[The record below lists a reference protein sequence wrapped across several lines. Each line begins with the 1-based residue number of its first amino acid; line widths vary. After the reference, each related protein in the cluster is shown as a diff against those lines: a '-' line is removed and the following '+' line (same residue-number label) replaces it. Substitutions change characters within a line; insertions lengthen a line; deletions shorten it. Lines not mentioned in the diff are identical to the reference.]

1 MFIYV
6 YAQRTAKMAN
16 TVQNTHQEKKKKN
29 EQQERQANIY
39 AVVIML
45 NLVWNVPV
53 IVKQEIQP
61 GPACL
66 GHIHIITPLQ
76 VSCTV
81 ASVYVITVAAIERL
95 WNFGVGRG
103 GGVSGVAPSCDCE

>member
-1 MFIYV
+1 MFMHSALLKWLIQY
-6 YAQRTAKMAN
+6 RTPTK
-16 TVQNTHQEKKKKN
+16 KKKKN

-61 GPACL
+61 GPAFWL
-66 GHIHIITPLQ
+66 L
-76 VSCTV
+76 
-81 ASVYVITVAAIERL
+81 VITCTSECGFLVYAVAET
-95 WNFGVGRG
+95 
-103 GGVSGVAPSCDCE
+103 